1 MTQTITLYRIFVAS
15 PSDVKEER
23 LLLEEAI
30 NEINLSTL
38 FRNNIRAELVKW
50 ETHVNPGIG
59 DYPQKVVNDAI
70 GDNYD
75 IFLGIFW
82 SKFGSPTQEYN
93 SGTEEELYNAIRI
106 HKEASKPIK
115 IMMYF
120 RQTPVP
126 IEEIDTV
133 SIGLIRKLRSDLK
146 TQGILYQDYS
156 TIEEFQKLIR
166 IQLSRQIIDLSEN
179 HKVGEITLEK
189 IEQTIVIPREELGLL
204 DYLEQGEE
212 SFSNIKDSILRM
224 SEAIGWMGKKFIE
237 RTEEINLHTKL
248 NPNLSTKTRIHL
260 IDLAANDLDSFVNRL
275 NVEIPIFAETYRNG
289 IDNFSNVLKISME
302 LKSDELEDIE
312 AALQSMD
319 FLINTMSDSRS
330 QCADFRDMF
339 TTFPSM
345 TKNFNQA
352 KRLSAK
358 TIDDLIKEFDIALNL
373 TMALRTEFIE
383 YRKKY

>member
-1 MTQTITLYRIFVAS
+1 
-15 PSDVKEER
+15 
-23 LLLEEAI
+23 
-30 NEINLSTL
+30 
-38 FRNNIRAELVKW
+38 
-50 ETHVNPGIG
+50 
-59 DYPQKVVNDAI
+59 
-70 GDNYD
+70 
-75 IFLGIFW
+75 
-82 SKFGSPTQEYN
+82 
-93 SGTEEELYNAIRI
+93 
-106 HKEASKPIK
+106 
-115 IMMYF
+115 MMYF